1 MRTLLFALLAVT
13 ACSSNKSTMTG
24 GDDDTTGGVDAGDGM
39 PSAAD
44 IQQDYDDI
52 ASTVGT
58 NLTGGDFAA
67 MVDSVNMSYGRM
79 PAGFI
84 LTTTPT
90 YQLLDGNRGA
100 LTVEYKLY
108 CRDAAANN
116 VACDGAEFEA
126 HSRATYSGAFSDAT
140 TSMDGVQRTAAWV
153 VKNLTSTPAIT
164 GSGTDA
170 YSSHLTT
177 GDYTVTV
184 TDTVNK
190 VMFATT
196 PAGPLGGVID
206 FVLTV
211 DRTRATTT
219 PAERMYTVMV
229 HVAFNGTDTAIITL
243 DTTHN
248 YTLTLSTGLVAKAS

>member
-1 MRTLLFALLAVT
+1 
-13 ACSSNKSTMTG
+13 
-24 GDDDTTGGVDAGDGM
+24 M

-58 NLTGGDFAA
+58 HLTGSDFAA
-67 MVDSVNMSYGRM
+67 MVDSVNMTFGRM

-84 LTTTPT
+84 MTTTPA
-90 YQLLDGNRGA
+90 YILLDGNRGA
-100 LTVEYKLY
+100 LTIEYKLY

-116 VACDGAEFEA
+116 VPCDGAEFES
-126 HSRATYSGAFSDAT
+126 HIRPTYNGAFSDAT

-164 GSGTDA
+164 GSGTDTF
-170 YSSHLTT
+170 SSHLTS
-177 GDYTVTV
+177 GDYSVTV

-196 PAGPLGGVID
+196 PAGPLGGAID
-206 FVLTV
+206 FALTV
-211 DRTRATTT
+211 DRTRATTD
-219 PAERMYTVMV
+219 PAERSYTVTA
-229 HVAFNGTDTAIITL
+229 HVQFNGTDTAIISL

-248 YTLTLSTGLVAKAS
+248 YMLTLSTGLVAKAG

>member
-1 MRTLLFALLAVT
+1 MRTLLFTLLAVT
-13 ACSSNKSTMTG
+13 ACSSNKGTTTG
-24 GDDDTTGGVDAGDGM
+24 GDDDTGGPDAGSGM

-52 ASTVGT
+52 ASTIGT
-58 NLTGGDFAA
+58 YLTASDFAA
-67 MVDSVNMSYGRM
+67 MNDTVNMAFGVM

-84 LTTTPT
+84 MTTTPA
-90 YQLLDGNRGA
+90 YQLLDGNRAG
-100 LTVEYKLY
+100 LTIEYKLY

-116 VACDGAEFEA
+116 VPCNGAEFEA
-126 HSRATYSGAFSDAT
+126 HVRPQYSGAFSDAT

-164 GSGTDA
+164 GSGTDTFG
-170 YSSHLTT
+170 SHLTT
-177 GDYTVTV
+177 GDYTLTV

-196 PAGPLGGVID
+196 PAGPIGGGID
-206 FVLTV
+206 YMLTV
-211 DRTRATTT
+211 DRTRATVD
-219 PAERMYTVMV
+219 PAERMYTVTA

-248 YTLTLSTGLVAKAS
+248 YNLTLSTGVVAKSG